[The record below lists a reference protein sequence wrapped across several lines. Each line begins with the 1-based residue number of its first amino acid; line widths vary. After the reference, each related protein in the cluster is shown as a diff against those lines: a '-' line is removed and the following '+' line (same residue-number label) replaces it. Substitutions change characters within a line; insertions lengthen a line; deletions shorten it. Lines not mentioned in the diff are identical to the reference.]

1 LFSDQVSELREA
13 AEINRFRD
21 HWKARW
27 TSMFDAFSD
36 LLIALA
42 HIR

>member
-1 LFSDQVSELREA
+1 LREEE
-13 AEINRFRD
+13 EINRFWD